1 MIFQLLNKKRKGQ
14 MRAVDFV
21 ISLFLFLLMLSQLLL
36 IIINIQS
43 NINRTDV
50 GTISYD
56 DLDNFSRMIL
66 QESGTDDWGYLKN
79 LPNNFG
85 LATSHYYGY
94 FALDAAK
101 IARLIS
107 GTGISTISGMNNY
120 DYETLKDVIKLSGK
134 REFQIS
140 LQQSLKI
147 SLTLISVN
155 QTHNRVEFV
164 VTNPYNTPIPKAN
177 SKVIV
182 VNLKDAQL
190 LYGEDLLTNST
201 GGSSYTYE
209 IPHFNDPDGQHV
221 ILVVAETGVLWGVNW
236 GSIDSVFPQA
246 FIGSSSSTT
255 IWAGGINSSA
265 LLVSDTLP
273 TTDTPVNHFIS
284 IIYKDT
290 LHSYSSHFLDLGSI
304 SWDGNETILL
314 PETGLVI
321 LLSISQYTDYYRVG
335 IGTYPAILD
344 KTEEQGQ
351 YYNTLG
357 HISDNIRIKALLSKT
372 YPVIVRGLLM
382 RCQITLWS
390 E

>member
-255 IWAGGINSSA
+255 IWGGGINSSA

>member
-66 QESGTDDWGYLKN
+66 RESGTDDWGYLKN

-246 FIGSSSSTT
+246 FIGTSSSTT

-290 LHSYSSHFLDLGSI
+290 LHSYSSHFLDLGSM